1 MLAVV
6 ESEPPS
12 GSPDLTPF
20 GIPTGDLFT
29 QLYGELRRL
38 ASHRMAREK
47 PGQTLQPTA
56 LVNEVW
62 LRLSAAR
69 KQDWPDEA
77 AFIAAASETM
87 RRILVDRARG
97 KQAVKNGGQWE
108 RAQAEL
114 ADLPELNQTSEEM
127 LLIHEHLEKFARSHP
142 ERAQLLELH
151 FFAGLGF
158 QQIAALTGESLKT
171 VQRRWQFAKV
181 WLYESIERQ
190 GQFTKMSGRLGGGHL
205 GSGGHSGDVRRS
217 WR

>member
-1 MLAVV
+1 MVPVV

-12 GSPDLTPF
+12 GSPNVTPF

-62 LRLSAAR
+62 LRLAAAR

-77 AFIAAASETM
+77 SFIAAASETM
-87 RRILVDRARG
+87 RRILVDRARR
-97 KQAVKNGGQWE
+97 KQSVKNGGQCE
-108 RAQAEL
+108 RAAEEI
-114 ADLPELNQTSEEM
+114 ADLPAFNRPSEEM
-127 LLIHEHLEKFARSHP
+127 LLIHEHLEKFAHAHLDRV
-142 ERAQLLELH
+142 QLLELH
-151 FFAGLGF
+151 FFTGLGF

-171 VQRRWQFAKV
+171 VQRRWQFARV
-181 WLYESIERQ
+181 WLYESIERER
-190 GQFTKMSGRLGGGHL
+190 KN
-205 GSGGHSGDVRRS
+205 GSPAVR
-217 WR
+217 

>member
-1 MLAVV
+1 MAIV
-6 ESEPPS
+6 ESDEKNNRPEPAPPGNS
-12 GSPDLTPF
+12 TA
-20 GIPTGDLFT
+20 DLFP

-38 ASHRMAREK
+38 AAGRMSREK

-62 LRLSAAR
+62 LRLAAAR

-77 AFIAAASETM
+77 SFIAAASETM
-87 RRILVDRARG
+87 RRILVDRARS
-97 KQAVKNGGQWE
+97 KRAEKNGGQCE
-108 RAQAEL
+108 RATEEI
-114 ADLPELNQTSEEM
+114 ADLPEFNRPTDEM

-142 ERAQLLELH
+142 DRVQLLELH

-181 WLYESIERQ
+181 WLYESIERER
-190 GQFTKMSGRLGGGHL
+190 KN
-205 GSGGHSGDVRRS
+205 GSPEAR
-217 WR
+217 